1 MKIAIAGLGYVG
13 LSNAVLLAQHNE
25 VVAIDI
31 AADKVARLNNKQSP
45 IEDNEKQLLPLQA
58 GDVPDTYAG
67 VADLVEQFHY
77 KPAVTVEE
85 GIKYFVAWH
94 LNEFKLI

>member
-31 AADKVARLNNKQSP
+31 AADKVAMLNRAMLNNKQSP
-45 IEDNEKQLLPLQA
+45 IEDYLQNR
-58 GDVPDTYAG
+58 
-67 VADLVEQFHY
+67 Q
-77 KPAVTVEE
+77 
-85 GIKYFVAWH
+85 
-94 LNEFKLI
+94 

>member
-31 AADKVARLNNKQSP
+31 AADKVAMLNNKQSH
-45 IEDNEKQLLPLQA
+45 IEEAEKQLLPLQA
-58 GDVPDTYAG
+58 GDVPDTYAD
-67 VADLVEQFHY
+67 VAEMVEQFQY
-77 KPAVTVEE
+77 KPATTVEE
-85 GIKYFVAWH
+85 GIQRFVAWYR
-94 LNEFKLI
+94 NEFKLI

>member
-31 AADKVARLNNKQSP
+31 APEEVAMLNRKQSP
-45 IEDNEKQLLPLQA
+45 IEDAEKQLLPLQA
-58 GDVPDTYAG
+58 GDVPDTYAD
-67 VADLVEQFHY
+67 VADFVEQFHY
-77 KPAVTVEE
+77 QPATTVAE
-85 GIKYFVAWH
+85 GIQHFVDWYH
-94 LNEFKLI
+94 NELKLI

>member
-25 VVAIDI
+25 VVEIDI
-31 AADKVARLNNKQSP
+31 VADKVAMLNNKQSP

-58 GDVPDTYAG
+58 GDVPDTFAG

-77 KPAVTVEE
+77 KPPVTVEE

-94 LNEFKLI
+94 RNEFKLI